1 MKTVLPF
8 LRLRYLTI
16 SFGIVIR
23 KEFPTCITLNSNFT
37 GISMTD
43 SQSTLRI
50 LLNIRITV
58 KDYESTLKVLA
69 IGETRK

>member
-1 MKTVLPF
+1 
-8 LRLRYLTI
+8 
-16 SFGIVIR
+16 
-23 KEFPTCITLNSNFT
+23 
-37 GISMTD
+37 MTD